1 MSIDT
6 GFALDGYRSLREVCA
21 PLADEL
27 AHCFWVIDLYS
38 GPLKILWLYE
48 SEENETLAD
57 RQEWAVSAFRDSST
71 RGFRPGT
78 LPRLAD
84 QFVFDEQ
91 SYYYAIDAPE
101 DEALRRAAAL
111 GGHIGDLSERFLR
124 DLDRAADLL
133 ITHVDRWWEF
143 YCGRADWARRLRAAW
158 PELEERSLDRAFTP
172 PTRAR

>member
-1 MSIDT
+1 MSIET
-6 GFALDGYRSLREVCA
+6 GFALDGRRSLREVCA

-27 AHCFWVIDLYS
+27 ARCFWVIDLYS

-48 SEENETLAD
+48 SLENEALAD
-57 RQEWAVSAFRDSST
+57 RQAWDVPAYRGGLT

-91 SYYYAIDAPE
+91 SYYFAIDAPE
-101 DEALRRAAAL
+101 DEALRRAAGL
-111 GGHIGDLSERFLR
+111 NGHIGVFGEPFLR

-133 ITHVDRWWEF
+133 IAHVDGWWEF
-143 YCGRADWARRLRAAW
+143 YCGRADWVRRLRAAW
-158 PELEERSLDRAFTP
+158 PELEERPLGRAFTP
-172 PTRAR
+172 PSRAG